1 MHTIKR
7 LSAIHRDKLIAHF
20 LRLDET
26 SRYSRFCS
34 HIKDDSL
41 KNYVMQMDFKHD
53 GIFGL
58 FNEQLDIIGVGECV
72 FSIKPD
78 ENGKYQAEVGFSVE
92 PQFQGQGFGNKLMK
106 RVIQFAHANGTEV
119 LIMYCLSTNQKSMHL
134 AKKYGLKTQTSYG
147 ETKAIIDMPDVSPLN
162 SQYQEN
168 MDEMLAHLE
177 LSALQNQHMW
187 KNHLEQMGQWMNPQT
202 LINYKR

>member
-1 MHTIKR
+1 M
-7 LSAIHRDKLIAHF
+7 HRDKVIAHF
-20 LRLDET
+20 IGLDES

-41 KNYVMQMDFKHD
+41 RHYVTQMDFEHD

-58 FNEQLDIIGVGECV
+58 FNENLNIIGVGECV
-72 FSIKPD
+72 FSQNLD
-78 ENGKYQAEVGFSVE
+78 ENGKFQAEVGFSVT
-92 PQFQGQGFGNKLMK
+92 PQFQGQGLGNKLMK

-147 ETKAIIDMPDVSPLN
+147 ETKAIIDMPEVSPLN

-168 MDEMLAHLE
+168 LDEMFANIE
-177 LSALQNQHMW
+177 LSAVEHQHLW
-187 KNHLEQMGQWMNPQT
+187 QNHLENMNKW
-202 LINYKR
+202 IRVM